1 MVEDM
6 SLEASLFLVVTSVL
20 VSFGLIFVM
29 AAVEERMFDA
39 VTVSPEDEGD
49 VDAGADAVTE
59 LTRAA

>member
-1 MVEDM
+1 M

-39 VTVSPEDEGD
+39 VAVSPEDEGD
-49 VDAGADAVTE
+49 IDSGVDAVTE